1 MSAWLAALLERYFNI
16 PPERTVLAV
25 HRAGVAAA
33 AALFVLLTTFLVAFN
48 DLFPGQNGIAGLQ
61 IGDIARQDIHAP
73 ISLTYVSEEL
83 TNQRRETASTA
94 IQTVFDPPD
103 PNVARRQSQLGRQIL
118 DYIANIRRDP
128 FGTQEQKLADL
139 NMITALTLDQELLNH
154 ILEVDDSTWQ
164 AIDEQ
169 VVTILERVMRDE
181 IRETDTFN
189 VLTQIPLEVSV
200 RSNDRDAEV
209 IAAIVS
215 DLIRPNTFPNPD
227 ATAQARQTAL
237 DGVQPEQRSF
247 ERGQL
252 VVREGVRI
260 EAADYE
266 ALNQLG
272 LLRPA
277 DFSLQVVGRAS
288 LATIITIVILG
299 LYIARFRPEL
309 FQGSPRVLLLL
320 ASLFLIMLTGA
331 RFLGVNGQIY
341 VYPTAALALL
351 LVSLK
356 GPDIA
361 IMGTLGLA
369 VLVGLMAGNSLEI
382 TSLVAAGGLIGIPT
396 LKRTES
402 FNNYFFA
409 GLMIAIANIAVV
421 ALFNLSTPQS
431 QSGNVATLL
440 FYSLIN
446 GILSAAAALVG
457 LYIVTQLF
465 NLPTSLKLLE
475 LSRPN
480 HALLQHLLRQAPGT
494 YQHSL
499 QVANLC
505 EQAANAINANAE
517 LVHVAALYHDI
528 GKMENAQ
535 FFVENQVNGLNPHNA
550 LNDPYRSASII
561 IGHVIEGERMARQY
575 RLPSRIRDFIME
587 HHGTTKVAYFYR
599 KAIEQTGDES
609 AVNIEEFTYPGPR
622 PQTRETAILMLAD
635 SCESTVR
642 ARHPNSKQEIADIV
656 SEIIQTKINES
667 QLDDA
672 QLTLSDLKEIQNIF
686 VDMLQG
692 VFHPRINY
700 PASDKSTAFTT
711 TTIAIT
717 GSRTA
722 EQIAAVRDDIN
733 SSETDAQ
740 VTILQEIE
748 PVKIQPHQ
756 ATEFL
761 SVTLD
766 DDESDAPLPQVP
778 PLRRTG
784 ENRTLNGKL
793 DTLTDTLDKKPE
805 DKEPSGK
812 S

>member
-1 MSAWLAALLERYFNI
+1 MSAWLAALFERYLNI

-25 HRAGVAAA
+25 HRTGVVAAA
-33 AALFVLLTTFLVAFN
+33 ILFVLLTTFLIAFD
-48 DLFPGQNGIAGLQ
+48 DLFPGQNGIVGLQ

-73 ISLTYVSEEL
+73 ISLTYESDEL
-83 TNQRRETASTA
+83 TNQRREAVAAA
-94 IQTVFDPPD
+94 IQPVFDSPNPD
-103 PNVARRQSQLGRQIL
+103 VARRQSQFARQIL
-118 DYIANIRRDP
+118 DFIDNVRRDP
-128 FGTQEQKLADL
+128 FSSPEQKLSDL
-139 NMITALTLDQELLNH
+139 GMITALTLDETTLQH

-164 AIDEQ
+164 AVDEQ
-169 VVTILERVMRDE
+169 VVTVLERVMRDE
-181 IRETDTFN
+181 IRQADMFN
-189 VLTQIPLEVSV
+189 MMTQIRLEVSV
-200 RSNDRDAEV
+200 RFSDPDAEL
-209 IAAIVS
+209 ITAIVS
-215 DLIRPNTFPNPD
+215 DLIRPNTFENPD
-227 ATAQARQTAL
+227 ETAQARQAAI
-237 DGVQPEQRSF
+237 DSVQPEQRSF
-247 ERGQL
+247 ERGQI

-266 ALNQLG
+266 ALSQLG

-277 DFSLQVVGRAS
+277 DFSLQVVGRAF
-288 LATIITIVILG
+288 LATIITMAILG
-299 LYIARFRPEL
+299 LYIARFRPIL
-309 FQGSPRVLLLL
+309 FSGSPRILLLI
-320 ASLFLIMLTGA
+320 ASLFLITLTGA

-351 LVSLK
+351 LVSLI

-361 IMGTLGLA
+361 VMGVLGLA
-369 VLVGLMAGNSLEI
+369 VLIGLMAQNSLEI

-396 LKRTES
+396 LRRTEN
-402 FNNYFFA
+402 FNSYFFA
-409 GLMIAIANIAVV
+409 GMMIAIANIAVV
-421 ALFNLSTPQS
+421 ALFNIGTPLS
-431 QSGNVATLL
+431 QSANVLTLL
-440 FYSLIN
+440 VYSLIN

-480 HALLQHLLRQAPGT
+480 HALLQRLLREAPGT

-505 EQAANAINANAE
+505 EQAANAIGANAE
-517 LVHVAALYHDI
+517 LVHISALYHDI
-528 GKMENAQ
+528 GKMENPQ
-535 FFVENQVNGLNPHNA
+535 FFVENQVNGINPHNG
-550 LNDPYRSASII
+550 LNDPYRSAAII
-561 IGHVIEGERMARQY
+561 IEHVTEGDQLARQHH
-575 RLPSRIRDFIME
+575 LPARVRDFIME

-642 ARHPNSKQEIADIV
+642 AKRPSTKQAVEDIVQEII
-656 SEIIQTKINES
+656 ETKLKES
-667 QLDDA
+667 QLDESD
-672 QLTLSDLKEIQNIF
+672 LTLSDLKKIEDIF

-700 PASDKSTAFTT
+700 P
-711 TTIAIT
+711 
-717 GSRTA
+717 TA
-722 EQIAAVRDDIN
+722 EPSVTATSAVTAVGTKTTEQTAPVE
-733 SSETDAQ
+733 ETTSAP
-740 VTILQEIE
+740 VVELPVPTPKEVE
-748 PVKIQPHQ
+748 PVKTQPHQ

-766 DDESDAPLPQVP
+766 DDEFDAPLAQVP

-784 ENRTLNGKL
+784 ENRVLNGKL
-793 DTLTDTLDKKPE
+793 DALNDTLDKKPE
-805 DKEPSGK
+805 ESETSDEP
-812 S
+812 